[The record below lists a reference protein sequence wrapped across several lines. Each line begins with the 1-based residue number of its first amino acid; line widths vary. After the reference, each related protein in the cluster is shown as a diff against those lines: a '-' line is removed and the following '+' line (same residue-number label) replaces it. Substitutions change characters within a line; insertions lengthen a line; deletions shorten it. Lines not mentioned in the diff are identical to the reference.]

1 MIVLS
6 GKGAFKLSRSHPYLI
21 MKDYALVYNPSS
33 AAGKSK
39 RSFQLALATL
49 EKLGVSFE
57 TRQTDYPGH
66 GVPLALELAND
77 VYRII
82 GCGGDGTCNEVF
94 NGAIASSKKSLV
106 GFIPMGSGN
115 DIPGAIGILPD
126 IKRACEIIAEG
137 FSETCDIGLATD
149 GNDEK
154 RYFIGIGS
162 QGFDAEVTRRA
173 NKGKKRL
180 NGTQNYVA
188 ATLTTLLYFKNQ
200 RLKIS
205 MDNDTFDDEA
215 ILAAVGN
222 GPSYGGWM
230 YMCAEACIHDGTF
243 HVVVLGKMTKLRVLI
258 NLTKMYSKQHLSL
271 HAIHSFESKRVKIE
285 MTDPGIKPYLYQV
298 DGEVLGPVPVT
309 YEAIADGY
317 EFIKPRK
324 NEVLIEFNKK
334 YADLIETG
342 KTKDYLWLMDKES
355 SRAAKAQKAEECA
368 RHILVSIFLQTSI
381 NGRIHAFYH

>member
-1 MIVLS
+1 
-6 GKGAFKLSRSHPYLI
+6 
-21 MKDYALVYNPSS
+21 MKDFALVYNPSS

-39 RSFQLALATL
+39 ASFQMALSTL

-57 TRQTDYPGH
+57 AKQTEYPGH
-66 GVPLALELAND
+66 AISLARELAND
-77 VYRII
+77 GYRII

-94 NGAIASSKKSLV
+94 NGAISSGKKPLV

-126 IKRACEIIAEG
+126 VKRACEVVAEG
-137 FSETCDIGLATD
+137 YSETCDIGLATD
-149 GNDEK
+149 DKGAK

-180 NGTQNYVA
+180 SGTWNYVA
-188 ATLTTLLYFKNQ
+188 ATIAAATYFKD
-200 RLKIS
+200 KDIKVT
-205 MDNDTFDDEA
+205 MDHDTFEGQA

-230 YMCAEACIHDGTF
+230 YMCADACIHDGEF
-243 HVVVLGKMTKLRVLI
+243 HVVILGKMSKFRVML
-258 NLTKMYSKQHLSL
+258 NFTKMYYKQHLSL
-271 HAIHSFESKRVKIE
+271 HAIHSFESKHVKVE
-285 MTDPGIKPYLYQV
+285 MLHPEKKPYLYQI

-324 NEVLIEFNKK
+324 NEVLLEFNKK
-334 YADLIETG
+334 YEKFIKDG
-342 KTKDYLWLMDKES
+342 KTKDYLWQLDKET
-355 SRAAKAQKAEECA
+355 SRAAKAKP
-368 RHILVSIFLQTSI
+368 S
-381 NGRIHAFYH
+381 G

>member
-1 MIVLS
+1 M
-6 GKGAFKLSRSHPYLI
+6 GSRDFALI
-21 MKDYALVYNPSS
+21 YNPSS

-39 RSFQLALATL
+39 ASFQLALSTL

-57 TRQTDYPGH
+57 AKQTEYPGH
-66 GVPLALELAND
+66 AIPLARELAKD
-77 VYRII
+77 GYRII

-94 NGAIASSKKSLV
+94 NGAMSSGKKPLV

-115 DIPGAIGILPD
+115 DIPGAIGIVPD
-126 IKRACEIIAEG
+126 VKRACEIIAEG

-149 GNDEK
+149 DTGAK

-173 NKGKKRL
+173 NKGRKRF
-180 NGTQNYVA
+180 NGTWNYVA
-188 ATLTTLLYFKNQ
+188 ATIATATYFKDQ
-200 RLKIS
+200 EIKVT
-205 MDNDTFDDEA
+205 MDHDTFEGQA

-230 YMCAEACIHDGTF
+230 YMCAEACIHDGEF
-243 HVVVLGKMTKLRVLI
+243 HVVILGEMSKLRVML
-258 NLTKMYSKQHLSL
+258 NFTKMYYKQHLSL
-271 HAIHSFESKRVKIE
+271 PAIHSFTSKHVKIE
-285 MTDPGIKPYLYQV
+285 MLDPEQQPYLFQL
-298 DGEVLGPVPVT
+298 DGEVLGPVPVK

-334 YADLIETG
+334 YEHFIKKG
-342 KTKDYLWLMDKES
+342 KTKEYAWLIDKET
-355 SRAAKAQKAEECA
+355 SRAAKKMAP
-368 RHILVSIFLQTSI
+368 
-381 NGRIHAFYH
+381 

>member
-1 MIVLS
+1 MVHRKLAWQCLNLD
-6 GKGAFKLSRSHPYLI
+6 GFKLSRSHLHLT
-21 MKDYALVYNPSS
+21 MKDYALIYNPSS

-39 RSFQLALATL
+39 ESFKLALETL

-57 TRQTDYPGH
+57 TRQTDYAGH
-66 GVPLALELAND
+66 AIQLAQDLAND
-77 VYRII
+77 GYRII

-94 NGAIASSKKSLV
+94 NGAIASSKKPLV

-115 DIPGAIGILPD
+115 DIPGAIGIVPD

-137 FSETCDIGLATD
+137 FSETCDIGLATNS
-149 GNDEK
+149 NDEK

-173 NKGKKRL
+173 NKGTKRL
-180 NGTQNYVA
+180 KGTQNYVA
-188 ATLTTLLYFKNQ
+188 ATLTTLLYFKNRQ
-200 RLKIS
+200 IKVS
-205 MDNDTFDDEA
+205 MDNDTFEGEA

-243 HVVVLGKMTKLRVLI
+243 HVVILGKMPKLRVLI
-258 NLTKMYSKQHLSL
+258 NFTKMYTKQHLSL
-271 HAIHSFESKRVKIE
+271 HAIHSFESKQVKIE
-285 MTDPGIKPYLYQV
+285 MVDPGVTPYLYQV

-309 YEAIADGY
+309 YEVISDGY

-324 NEVLIEFNKK
+324 NEVLLEFNKK
-334 YADLIETG
+334 HEDLIKAG
-342 KTKDYLWLMDKES
+342 KTKDYLWLLDKETS
-355 SRAAKAQKAEECA
+355 QAAKQKEPE
-368 RHILVSIFLQTSI
+368 
-381 NGRIHAFYH
+381 